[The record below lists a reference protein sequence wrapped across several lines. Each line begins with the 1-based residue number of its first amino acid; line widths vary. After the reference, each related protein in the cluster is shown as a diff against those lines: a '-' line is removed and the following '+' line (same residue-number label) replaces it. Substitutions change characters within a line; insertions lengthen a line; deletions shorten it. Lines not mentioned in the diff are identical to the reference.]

1 MTHVMAVI
9 GCRVGAGV
17 RGPEVIFLK
26 RKLNIYEFPL

>member
-1 MTHVMAVI
+1 MTYVRAVT

-26 RKLNIYEFPL
+26 GKLNIYEFPL